1 MMLDGVR
8 IIEIEG
14 LGPGPFAA
22 MLLADLG
29 ADVIVIH
36 RKGGGVTP
44 GMPERAILDRGKRSI
59 ALDLKSPDDVA
70 TALQLV
76 ASADGLIEGFRP
88 GVMEKLGLGP
98 EVCHQV
104 NPALVFGRMTG
115 WGQDGPLAHAAGHDL
130 NYISLA
136 GGAWYAGET
145 GAQPMT
151 PPTLVGDI
159 GGGAMYLA
167 VGMLAAILKAR
178 ATGKGTV
185 VDAAI
190 YDGTAHMM
198 NLLMTLRQSGM
209 FPTARGKGLLDG
221 PHWSRTY
228 RCADGGFIGVQ
239 CLEPKFYAIFLDRL
253 GLGDDPAFQ
262 DQFNRDTWPNLTD
275 RLTGIFA
282 TRSRDDWAAVFA
294 GTDACVAP
302 VLSPEEAMA
311 HPLNAAR
318 SAWHEIDG
326 TLQAAPAPRFS
337 GQPAWSPPAIP
348 HRGEHSDEI
357 RAELANRANKEPSAI

>member
-29 ADVIVIH
+29 ADVIVVH

-44 GMPERAILDRGKRSI
+44 GMPERAVLDRGKRSI
-59 ALDLKSPDDVA
+59 ALDLKAPEDVA
-70 TALQLV
+70 TILQLV
-76 ASADGLIEGFRP
+76 ESADGLIEGFRP

-98 EVCHQV
+98 EVCLKA
-104 NPALVFGRMTG
+104 NTALVFGRMTG
-115 WGQDGPLAHAAGHDL
+115 WGQDSPLSHMAGHDL
-130 NYISLA
+130 NYISMA
-136 GGAWYAGET
+136 GGAWYAGEP
-145 GAQPMT
+145 GGQPMT

-167 VGMLAAILKAR
+167 VGMLAAIMKAR
-178 ATGKGTV
+178 ATGTGTV

-198 NLLMTLRQSGM
+198 NLMMTLRQSGG
-209 FPTARGKGLLDG
+209 FPTPRGQGLLDG

-228 RCADGGFIGVQ
+228 RCADGGHIGVQ
-239 CLEPKFYAIFLDRL
+239 CLEPKFYAIFLDIL
-253 GLGDDPAFQ
+253 GLGDDPEFL
-262 DQFNRDTWPNLTD
+262 DQFNRDSWPELTA
-275 RLTGIFA
+275 RLAAIFA
-282 TRSRDDWAAVFA
+282 SRPRDDWAATFA
-294 GTDACVAP
+294 GSDACVAP
-302 VLSPEEAMA
+302 VLSPVEAMV
-311 HPLNAAR
+311 HPMNAAR
-318 SAWHEIDG
+318 QAWREVDG

-337 GQPAWSPPAIP
+337 GQAAWSPGAIP
-348 HRGEHSDEI
+348 TRGQHTDDI
-357 RAELANRANKEPSAI
+357 LADLARRSGARP